1 MKTVNRFLI
10 GLIVVTM
17 MTFTSVVLA
26 QTPDV
31 TSNKTRQRVV
41 TKTDLIKTGQDE
53 TTMPAK
59 PVEPVVRDTESEP
72 GAVATGQALNPK
84 QQKTD
89 ITKTGTKTAQDET
102 AIPAKPVDP
111 VRRDT
116 ESEPG
121 AVATG
126 QALNPKQQKTDITKT
141 GTKTAQDETAIPAR
155 PVEPVV
161 NDAKNQRPATTDTGA
176 KTLDITPTTDL
187 TDAKK
192 TDSVTPAKTSDVP
205 EVDTSNRHEQAS
217 EEAAVVPYY
226 NNFFTT
232 YRLGPEDVIS
242 VSVFGQ
248 DRYSRAGIMIPPS
261 GRISLAL
268 IPGGV
273 FVNGKT
279 VEEVA
284 ETIRKRYDE
293 YIIDPQVSVSL
304 DKASSYRYSVIGDVA
319 QPGIKLMSHRM
330 TVTEALGEA
339 GGVLATGDRS
349 KVVVLRRQ
357 ADGNLTPIAV
367 NVSAIYKGKAP
378 DTTYL
383 VPGDQ
388 VIVPGNKLKTFQKI
402 MTFFPILSFARIF
415 TGGIL

>member
-1 MKTVNRFLI
+1 MKTVNKVLVA
-10 GLIVVTM
+10 VVAATVM
-17 MTFTSVVLA
+17 VSSNVVFA
-26 QTPDV
+26 QTPPV
-31 TSNKTRQRVV
+31 SSAKTRQRFA
-41 TKTDLIKTGQDE
+41 TRGSAPDKKSTE
-53 TTMPAK
+53 EASAK
-59 PVEPVVRDTESEP
+59 PGKPLKSGAGTTE
-72 GAVATGQALNPK
+72 Q
-84 QQKTD
+84 
-89 ITKTGTKTAQDET
+89 
-102 AIPAKPVDP
+102 
-111 VRRDT
+111 
-116 ESEPG
+116 
-121 AVATG
+121 
-126 QALNPKQQKTDITKT
+126 
-141 GTKTAQDETAIPAR
+141 
-155 PVEPVV
+155 
-161 NDAKNQRPATTDTGA
+161 PATTDSGA
-176 KTLDITPTTDL
+176 KNLESVLLADPV
-187 TDAKK
+187 
-192 TDSVTPAKTSDVP
+192 DSRKSVDGDSAAAMKPSDVP
-205 EVDTSNRHEQAS
+205 EDSQANRHEQAS

-226 NNFFTT
+226 NNFFNT
-232 YRLGPEDVIS
+232 YRLGPEDIIS

-248 DRYSRAGIMIPPS
+248 DRYSRAGITVPPS

-279 VEEVA
+279 VDEVA
-284 ETIRKRYDE
+284 ETVKKRYDE

-319 QPGIKLMSHRM
+319 QPGIRLMSHRM

-339 GGVLATGDRS
+339 GGVLSTGDRS

-367 NVSAIYKGKAP
+367 NVSAIYKGRAP

-388 VIVPGNKLKTFQKI
+388 VIVPGNKLKSFQKI

>member
-1 MKTVNRFLI
+1 MKTVNKFL
-10 GLIVVTM
+10 
-17 MTFTSVVLA
+17 VVLIAATTMVSSSAGVFA

-31 TSNKTRQRVV
+31 TGNKTRQRFA
-41 TKTDLIKTGQDE
+41 TKN
-53 TTMPAK
+53 P
-59 PVEPVVRDTESEP
+59 EPTEPRAQTLVSS
-72 GAVATGQALNPK
+72 ATP
-84 QQKTD
+84 
-89 ITKTGTKTAQDET
+89 
-102 AIPAKPVDP
+102 
-111 VRRDT
+111 
-116 ESEPG
+116 
-121 AVATG
+121 
-126 QALNPKQQKTDITKT
+126 
-141 GTKTAQDETAIPAR
+141 
-155 PVEPVV
+155 
-161 NDAKNQRPATTDTGA
+161 
-176 KTLDITPTTDL
+176 
-187 TDAKK
+187 
-192 TDSVTPAKTSDVP
+192 SDVP
-205 EVDTSNRHEQAS
+205 EDSQANRHEQAS

-226 NNFFTT
+226 NNFFNT

-248 DRYSRAGIMIPPS
+248 DRYSRSGIMIPPS

-279 VEEVA
+279 VDEVA
-284 ETIRKRYDE
+284 ETIKKRYDE

-304 DKASSYRYSVIGDVA
+304 DKASSYRYSVIGDVV
-319 QPGIKLMSHRM
+319 QPGIRMMSHRM

-339 GGVLATGDRS
+339 GGVLSTGDRS

-388 VIVPGNKLKTFQKI
+388 VIVPGNKLKSFQKI

-415 TGGIL
+415 TGGVF